1 MEDPMPDEYTSIA
14 DQLENLLDQ
23 AVAEGRL
30 DKELEFWAVF
40 VQGVKELYQPS
51 NPSSQST
58 IPYNA
63 LELPESPQAIKAP
76 TGLNPNEPLSF
87 KD

>member
-1 MEDPMPDEYTSIA
+1 MPDEYTSIA

-40 VQGVKELYQPS
+40 MQGVKELCQPS

-58 IPYNA
+58 IPYN
-63 LELPESPQAIKAP
+63 ESSHRSKPQRAP
-76 TGLNPNEPLSF
+76 IIQRLTISRRQTMSF
-87 KD
+87 